1 MRLQLSAAH
10 RGLGRATFRA
20 PVRPTPVA
28 GEKVPPHLQLHRS
41 LGNQGLQRLL
51 ETRAI
56 QAKLAIGQPNDPY
69 EQEADRVADQ
79 VMRMPAQGAEQGGTT
94 CAACAG
100 GASPCPKCAGRESL
114 GIQRHA
120 QHDGT
125 GNEAS
130 VSDNFVNRLS
140 FGRPLDAATRG
151 FFESRF
157 SQDFGQVRIHTDSGA
172 AESARMLDARAYTAG
187 PNVVFAAGEY
197 APHTGAGRRLL
208 AHELTHVVQQ
218 QSAGP
223 RLDRYTETTEAN
235 SRFWQ
240 GAAELL
246 VGPLVRWTRG
256 YFCLKQVFPPMKDL
270 TFNHWIPDTCTARGG
285 AGALHARDWD
295 AFGHCW
301 VACEGS
307 RRCGNAATRDLGF
320 LREVSRELGFGG
332 PHDSFRQDVANQA
345 TGRELAYSSGRCYTL
360 CDTAYRTGGFDL
372 TAPTRTC
379 VDCSNPGGGES
390 AANCP

>member
-1 MRLQLSAAH
+1 MAPALVLQ
-10 RGLGRATFRA
+10 RT
-20 PVRPTPVA
+20 V
-28 GEKVPPHLQLHRS
+28 
-41 LGNQGLQRLL
+41 GNQGVQRLL
-51 ETRAI
+51 RAGVI
-56 QAKLAIGQPNDPY
+56 QAKLRISRPADSY
-69 EQEADRVADQ
+69 EREADRVADQ
-79 VMRMPAQGAEQGGTT
+79 VMRMPAPGAEERGTA

-100 GASPCPKCAGRESL
+100 GASPCPKCAGRQSL
-114 GIQRHA
+114 GIQRYA
-120 QHDGT
+120 RRDD
-125 GNEAS
+125 AS
-130 VSDNFVNRLS
+130 VSDSFVNKLS
-140 FGRPLDAATRG
+140 PGRPLDAATRG

-172 AESARMLDARAYTAG
+172 AESARMLDAKAYTAG

-218 QSAGP
+218 QATGP

-240 GAAELL
+240 GAAEL
-246 VGPLVRWTRG
+246 VEGPLVRWTRG
-256 YFCLKQVFPPMKDL
+256 YFCLEQVFPPMHDL

-320 LREVSRELGFGG
+320 LRTPPIAAEVSISRLRRERASTAVTPEEGKAQRTACDLHEG
-332 PHDSFRQDVANQA
+332 RYA
-345 TGRELAYSSGRCYTL
+345 TTPSEKNPAVI
-360 CDTAYRTGGFDL
+360 
-372 TAPTRTC
+372 PMTRFEDRSHTRRDA
-379 VDCSNPGGGES
+379 VGNFSQEPS
-390 AANCP
+390 

>member
-1 MRLQLSAAH
+1 MRAYLPLSQGTKPNHPARLGAAKPHAMAPALVLQ
-10 RGLGRATFRA
+10 RT
-20 PVRPTPVA
+20 V
-28 GEKVPPHLQLHRS
+28 
-41 LGNQGLQRLL
+41 GNQGVQRLL
-51 ETRAI
+51 RAGVI
-56 QAKLAIGQPNDPY
+56 QAKLRISRPADSY
-69 EQEADRVADQ
+69 EREADRVADQ
-79 VMRMPAQGAEQGGTT
+79 VMRMPAPGAEERGTA

-100 GASPCPKCAGRESL
+100 GASPCPKCAGRQSL
-114 GIQRHA
+114 GIQRYA
-120 QHDGT
+120 RRDD
-125 GNEAS
+125 AS
-130 VSDNFVNRLS
+130 VSDSFVNKLS
-140 FGRPLDAATRG
+140 PGRPLDAATRG

-172 AESARMLDARAYTAG
+172 AESARMLDAKAYTAG

-218 QSAGP
+218 QATGP

-240 GAAELL
+240 GAAEL
-246 VGPLVRWTRG
+246 VEGPLVRWTRG
-256 YFCLKQVFPPMKDL
+256 YFCLEQVFPPMHDL

-360 CDTAYRTGGFDL
+360 CDTAYRSGGLDL

-390 AANCP
+390 AANCL

>member
-1 MRLQLSAAH
+1 MTMRTFVQSPQAA
-10 RGLGRATFRA
+10 RANIAARA
-20 PVRPTPVA
+20 PRAISRVATPA
-28 GEKVPPHLQLHRS
+28 LALQRS
-41 LGNQGLQRLL
+41 LGNQGLQRMLQ
-51 ETRAI
+51 TRAI
-56 QAKLAIGQPNDPY
+56 QAKLRISQPSDSY

-79 VMRMPAQGAEQGGTT
+79 VMRMPVPDAEDGGTI
-94 CAACAG
+94 CAACAH
-100 GASPCPKCAGRESL
+100 GASPCPKCAARRSPA
-114 GIQRHA
+114 IQRRARHG
-120 QHDGT
+120 GT
-125 GNEAS
+125 GNDAS
-130 VSDNFVNRLS
+130 VSDNFVDKLS
-140 FGRPLDAATRG
+140 VGRPLDIPTRG

-157 SQDFGQVRIHTDSGA
+157 RQDFSQVRIHTDAGA
-172 AESARMLDARAYTAG
+172 AESARTLDAKAYTAG
-187 PNVVFAAGEY
+187 RDVVFANGEY
-197 APHTGAGRRLL
+197 SPHTGAGRRLL

-218 QSAGP
+218 QAAGP
-223 RLDRYTETTEAN
+223 RLDRYTETNEAN

-240 GAAELL
+240 GAAEL
-246 VGPLVRWTRG
+246 VEGPLVRWTRG
-256 YFCLKQVFPPMKDL
+256 YFCLEKVFAPMRDL

-345 TGRELAYSSGRCYTL
+345 AGRELAYSSGRCYTL
-360 CDTAYRTGGFDL
+360 CDTAYCSGGLDL